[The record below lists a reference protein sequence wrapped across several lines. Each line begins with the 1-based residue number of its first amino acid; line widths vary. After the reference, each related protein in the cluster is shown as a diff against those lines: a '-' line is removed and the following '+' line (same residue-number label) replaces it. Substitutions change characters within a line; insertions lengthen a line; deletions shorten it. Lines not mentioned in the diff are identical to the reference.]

1 MRHRAY
7 YHIVWTTRNR
17 LPLIDAPRAAF
28 LSEFLPRLASHERA
42 QVLHIG
48 LVSTHVHFL
57 LRAHPACSVPRLGM
71 RWKSLSALLI
81 RRQEIGDEE
90 RSLRWA
96 GGYSVTTVSP
106 GHLELVRRYLD
117 DQPNHHPLEAIVTE
131 ICPPV
136 SAASAAPCRAQA

>member
-17 LPLIDAPRAAF
+17 LPLIDAARAAF
-28 LSEFLPRLASHERA
+28 LTEFLPRLAGHERA

-48 LVSTHVHFL
+48 MVSTHVHIL
-57 LRAHPACSVPRLGM
+57 LRAHPTCSVPRLVM
-71 RWKSLSALLI
+71 RWKSLSALLT
-81 RRQEIGDEE
+81 RRQQIGDDE
-90 RSLRWA
+90 RALRWA

-117 DQPNHHPLEAIVTE
+117 DQPNHHPHEAIAPDTD
-131 ICPPV
+131 PAV
-136 SAASAAPCRAQA
+136 SAASAAACRAQA